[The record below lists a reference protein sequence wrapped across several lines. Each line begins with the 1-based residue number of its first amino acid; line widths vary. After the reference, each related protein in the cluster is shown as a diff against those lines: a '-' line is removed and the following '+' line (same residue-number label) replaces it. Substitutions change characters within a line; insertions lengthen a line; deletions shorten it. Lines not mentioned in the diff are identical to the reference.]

1 MAPPVLPPPLPPN
14 DVYPIAFAVEVA
26 PKQEEQTTASSGGVL
41 PPEES
46 SLEFSQAQPQPSG
59 FGVEAV
65 VDSPVPVKEEK
76 DKPDIRGGAIA
87 PETVKPALS
96 SAAREPEPHEP
107 QLQGSEQRIQPEWS
121 EVSPPVESPIIAPAP
136 EKPVLT
142 VMAEC
147 GTGVKFCQPA
157 AVPQVIQSAAP
168 PTGRGAVR
176 SKFKQLSQAFQ
187 AVPIP
192 IDGTQSDAA
201 PSLETRTV
209 EVQKIQVVG
218 STILTLQEI
227 EPLVQ
232 PLQNR
237 TVTLEDLE
245 DLADKVTQ
253 LYLQRGFLTSRAILD
268 QGGIANGVVPIRVIE
283 DTLEDIQIEGLQRL
297 KPDYLRS
304 RIRRAAGTPIN
315 VGQLEEQLRLL
326 RADPLFE
333 NVEATLRVGSGV
345 GKTVLVV
352 RATEAKSF
360 SGNVFS
366 NNYSPPSVGGEQF
379 GTTLSYRNLTGNGDL
394 LFGGYRRSTTG
405 GSETIDLG
413 YQIPVS
419 PSEATLQLRASWS
432 NNKITQAPF
441 DVLGIRA
448 DSELYE
454 VNFRQPLIRSSREEL
469 ALSLG
474 FAYQNGQTFIFND
487 TPFFFGV
494 GPDAAGVSRTSVI
507 KFGQEYVR
515 RDPAGA
521 WAFRSLFSLG
531 TGLFGATKNPGAAI
545 PDGQFFAWLGQ
556 AQRVQRLGNDHL
568 LIVQADVQLTP
579 DSLLPSQQF
588 VIGGGQSVRGYR
600 QNARSGDNG
609 FRFSVEDRIALQRDA
624 NGSPILQLAPFVEMG
639 TVWNKSS
646 NPNLLPD
653 RNFLASIGLGLLWQ
667 PVPKLNIRVDY
678 GLPLVRL
685 SDRGN
690 NMQDSGVYF
699 SVNYQF

>member
-1 MAPPVLPPPLPPN
+1 MVTPVLPPPLPPSN
-14 DVYPIAFAVEVA
+14 VYPIAVAVEVA
-26 PKQEEQTTASSGGVL
+26 SQQEEQPPSFPGEVL

-46 SLEFSQAQPQPSG
+46 SLEFSQARPQPSG
-59 FGVEAV
+59 FVVEASV
-65 VDSPVPVKEEK
+65 APPTPVAEK
-76 DKPDIRGGAIA
+76 KGEPAISSRAIA
-87 PETVKPALS
+87 PEPVEPALEK
-96 SAAREPEPHEP
+96 AAPKSKPHEP
-107 QLQGSEQRIQPEWS
+107 QLQSSKQAIQAEWS
-121 EVSPPVESPIIAPAP
+121 EVNPQVALPVVASAP
-136 EKPVLT
+136 EKPVLR
-142 VMAEC
+142 VVAEC
-147 GTGVKFCQPA
+147 GTGEQVCQAPAMPQAMQPA
-157 AVPQVIQSAAP
+157 AQP
-168 PTGRGAVR
+168 PEPGTAS
-176 SKFKQLSQAFQ
+176 SKFQQLSQAFQ
-187 AVPIP
+187 AVPAP
-192 IDGTQSDAA
+192 IDGTPPNAS

-218 STILTLQEI
+218 STILTLQEL

-245 DLADKVTQ
+245 NLADKITQ

-268 QGGIANGVVPIRVIE
+268 QGGIVNGVVPIWVIE

-345 GKTVLVV
+345 GKTVLAV

-394 LFGGYRRSTTG
+394 LFGGYRRSATG

-448 DSELYE
+448 NSELYE

-474 FAYQNGQTFIFND
+474 FAYQNGQTFIFNN

-494 GPDAAGVSRTSVI
+494 GPDANGVSRTSVI
-507 KFGQEYVR
+507 RFGQEYVR

-531 TGLFGATKNPGAAI
+531 TGLFGATKNPGSAI

-568 LIVQADVQLTP
+568 LIAQADVQLTP

-639 TVWNKSS
+639 TVWNQRS

-667 PVPKLNIRVDY
+667 PIPKLNIRVDY

-690 NMQDSGVYF
+690 NIQDSGVYF